1 MSEETKMF
9 WLGVLACLVVCILLA
24 LGGGWIV
31 AKMGENSAKMVFA
44 QAVKDLADAQRSSLL
59 PSQGTKFVIAYK
71 DKEGTKIIP
80 KMYDS
85 VELGLREVPADAAQ
99 GEIRVMTLKA
109 EK

>member
-9 WLGVLACLVVCILLA
+9 WMGVLASFLVCLLLA
-24 LGGGWIV
+24 FGGGWLV
-31 AKMGENSAKMVFA
+31 TRVSENSAKMAFA
-44 QAVKDLADAQRSSLL
+44 QAVREMADAQRNGLL

-80 KMYDS
+80 KVYDS
-85 VELGLREVPADAAQ
+85 VEQGLKEVPGDAQ
-99 GEIRVMTLKA
+99 GEIRIMTLRA